1 MYSRNMWDK
10 RNDGRSGYT
19 IPPGYDGSR
28 FRRQRHKRSDGYE
41 DEEEVILIPD
51 SGFAS
56 VEEEI
61 GDGELSVGGIP
72 TGRNAKGRRR
82 YAEDNIPPQNETAR
96 EAAKSTN
103 HEIEDGTPDSR
114 EASAPAAPRPTEKLS
129 GILEKFGF
137 TEALTSDEL
146 LICAVIFLIA
156 SDRGECEDNSI
167 GDILMILAL
176 LLGIR

>member
-1 MYSRNMWDK
+1 MWDK
-10 RNDGRSGYT
+10 RNDERSGYT

-41 DEEEVILIPD
+41 EEEEVILIPD
-51 SGFAS
+51 SGFAP

-82 YAEDNIPPQNETAR
+82 YAENNVPPQNEIER
-96 EAAKSTN
+96 EAAKFTN
-103 HEIEDGTPDSR
+103 HEIEDSASDSPSDSH
-114 EASAPAAPRPTEKLS
+114 ESVAAAAPRPAEKLS

-137 TEALTSDEL
+137 TDAITSDEL

-156 SDRGECEDNSI
+156 SDRGECEDNNI
-167 GDILMILAL
+167 GDILLILAL